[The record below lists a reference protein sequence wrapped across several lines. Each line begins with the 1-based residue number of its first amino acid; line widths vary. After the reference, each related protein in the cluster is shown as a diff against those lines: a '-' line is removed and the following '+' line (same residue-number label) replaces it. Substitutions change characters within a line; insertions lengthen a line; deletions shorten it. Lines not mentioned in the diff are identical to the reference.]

1 MARVYKTARGRS
13 IDMDKVKLANETA
26 TAVGNMRV
34 NARGDLIGA
43 GGQVTAGRNQLMDKV
58 YAVPEAM
65 YSPNSATSLA
75 DQNKV
80 RELHEL
86 ATTLAKPAPVE
97 PVVDEN
103 ASTPARGSLASSV
116 AKKVSVTQET
126 LPDTR
131 PGKGP
136 SRI

>member
-13 IDMDKVKLANETA
+13 VDMDKVKLANETA

-97 PVVDEN
+97 PVVDETTE
-103 ASTPARGSLASSV
+103 TPARGSLASSV

>member
-1 MARVYKTARGRS
+1 MARVYKTARGKS
-13 IDMDKVKLANETA
+13 VDMDKIKLSNETA
-26 TAVGNMRV
+26 NAVGNMRV

-65 YSPNSATSLA
+65 YSPNSEASRA
-75 DQNKV
+75 DQEKAQ
-80 RELHEL
+80 ELHKL
-86 ATTLAKPAPVE
+86 ATTLATPAPVE
-97 PVVDEN
+97 PVAEEN

-136 SRI
+136 NRI